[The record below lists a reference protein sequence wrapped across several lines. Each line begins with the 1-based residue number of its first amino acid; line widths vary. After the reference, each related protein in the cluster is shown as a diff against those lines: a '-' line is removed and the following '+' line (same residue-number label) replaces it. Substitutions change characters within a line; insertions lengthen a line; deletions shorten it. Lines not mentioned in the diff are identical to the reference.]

1 MASRAT
7 KLCVFLAGLGLLVGS
22 QATTYGQ
29 DSRGSSSESS
39 RSDGYRRHHHR
50 SPLDEDVAPDEP
62 QESRQQRY
70 EQSQG
75 YLRFLDSNGDGTID
89 ESETSGPR
97 RYLLERIS
105 QRTGME
111 MKFPMPVSKVRES
124 LAKHFRVPPTVSTST
139 SSPFSG
145 RYGGPG
151 GPPGGWSGGP
161 PGGGPGGPGGGPGGP
176 SGPWRGP
183 ETGGSSGSSSRKP
196 DAKQAP
202 APGVPGFGTD
212 VKLAA
217 VPGFG
222 SSESAGKSAASAS
235 PSTSRPP
242 ASSASTSSSSSSSSS
257 SSGLAPAPANS
268 GDQKV
273 RSYAAS
279 LLKQYDTNK
288 NGVLEREE
296 WAQMSGDPKASD
308 RNGDGVIT
316 LDELTA
322 RLLAYSQSRSG
333 SRSGGS
339 SDASAGSGQ
348 GGGMRF
354 RTPAERLPAGLPD
367 WFSVKDSNGDGQV
380 SMAEYARAWSDS
392 AASEFARYDLNN
404 DGLITPQECLR
415 SAKK

>member
-1 MASRAT
+1 MASQAS
-7 KLCVFLAGLGLLVGS
+7 KLIVFLAGVGVLVGF
-22 QATTYGQ
+22 QAIAYGQ
-29 DSRGSSSESS
+29 DSRDSSSESY
-39 RSDGYRRHHHR
+39 RSDGSRRHHHH

-97 RYLLERIS
+97 RYLLERIA

-111 MKFPMPVSKVRES
+111 LKFPMPVSKVRES

-161 PGGGPGGPGGGPGGP
+161 PGGGPGGPPGGGPG
-176 SGPWRGP
+176 GPWRGP
-183 ETGGSSGSSSRKP
+183 ETGGNSAATSRKP
-196 DAKQAP
+196 DAKQA
-202 APGVPGFGTD
+202 ATPGVPGFGTD

-222 SSESAGKSAASAS
+222 PSDAAGKPAPSTTT
-235 PSTSRPP
+235 STSRPS

-257 SSGLAPAPANS
+257 SSGPAPAPASS

-339 SDASAGSGQ
+339 SDASAGAGQ

-380 SMAEYARAWSDS
+380 SMAEYAHAWSDS